1 MTLIAILAL
10 TVSLAVVWRLTRF
23 VVKLLMLGALIT
35 LIASYG
41 TSAHRAAGARAR
53 SAPPAAHQRPPGAP
67 ISAPLEGSL
76 AEPGQAPAREGA
88 Q

>member
-1 MTLIAILAL
+1 LTLIAILAL

-23 VVKLLMLGALIT
+23 AVKLLMLGALIT

-67 ISAPLEGSL
+67 VVPRSKGRSRSPVERR
-76 AEPGQAPAREGA
+76 REGA